1 MQRSHQISIYF
12 KLVFTLLCSLLVLSG
27 CRKEESEP
35 IKIGFIGGTSGRFYR
50 LGIDGRDGS
59 VLAVERANAAGGING
74 RLIKL
79 IIRDDKQNKEA
90 LHAAFTDLH
99 NEQVAAVIG
108 PFTSSMAVA
117 LAPLANQLNLVTVGP
132 TISTNK
138 LSGIDD
144 FFLRN
149 YPTSDQQAM
158 RLADHIAQTKKIK
171 RISIIYDLSNKEH
184 TESWSNS
191 LRYYFEK
198 LGGQIVA
205 TRQFDSA
212 ENKSYLKLA
221 ENLLTTPTEG
231 VFILANSRD
240 TGLICQQL
248 KKLGFKKPLFASEWS
263 FTEDLLRIG
272 GSSVEGMT
280 IFHSYN
286 PQDRS
291 PRFLEF
297 SSEFELRFGRKP
309 SFVSVHAY
317 DSTNLLLTGL
327 KAAVDPLTLKETLL
341 ELPELNGVQN
351 NFRLN
356 RYGDAERELYLTK
369 IKDGAFILGR

>member
-1 MQRSHQISIYF
+1 MQRSHHISIYF

-27 CRKEESEP
+27 CRKEEPEP

-50 LGIDGRDGS
+50 LGVDGRDGS

-74 RLIKL
+74 RLINL
-79 IIRDDKQNKEA
+79 IIRDDKQNNEA
-90 LHAAFTDLH
+90 LHAAFTELH

-117 LAPLANQLNLVTVGP
+117 LTPLANQLNLVTVGP

-149 YPTSDQQAM
+149 YPASDQQAK
-158 RLADHIAQTKKIK
+158 RLADHIAQKHKIK
-171 RISIIYDLSNKEH
+171 KISIIYDLSNKEH

-205 TRQFDSA
+205 TRQFDST
-212 ENKSYLKLA
+212 ENESYLKLA

-231 VFILANSRD
+231 VFILANSSD

-286 PQDRS
+286 PLDRS
-291 PRFLEF
+291 PQFLEF
-297 SSEFELRFGRKP
+297 STEFELRFGRKP

-317 DSTNLLLTGL
+317 DATSLVLTGL
-327 KAAVDPLTLKETLL
+327 KAAVDPLPLKETLL
-341 ELPELNGVQN
+341 ELHEFNGVQN
-351 NFRLN
+351 NFHLN
-356 RYGDAERELYLTK
+356 RYGDAERELYLTT
-369 IKDGAFILGR
+369 IKDGAFILER